1 LTQALVVREL
11 ENGLTVGERGV
22 EVRRRHE
29 HSTIGN
35 ALDESG

>member
-29 HSTIGN
+29 HPTIGN